1 MTLRQKVAELIG
13 RFDGLDAAERP
24 WKRDQLVSDLLALMQ
39 NEQATVKLPQ
49 SETAADSLAKK
60 AG

>member
-1 MTLRQKVAELIG
+1 MTLRQKIAELIG

-24 WKRDQLVSDLLALMQ
+24 WKRDQLVSDLLALLQ
-39 NEQATVKLPQ
+39 NEQATMRMPQPEKTADLP
-49 SETAADSLAKK
+49 AKK